1 MLLSIRKASFFLST
15 KLVAVEDK
23 FKYMT
28 NGSLKSFQTFHHF
41 NFIILVELVEKL
53 CHNWVCLFRNN
64 NFFFFSIICISDEDI
79 LLASAESNN
88 CFGRNEIID
97 KWRLWKPMVRRIPSS
112 FYISQMSISI
122 LHRFNKI

>member
-1 MLLSIRKASFFLST
+1 MLLSIRKASFFLSA
-15 KLVAVEDK
+15 KLVAIEDK

-53 CHNWVCLFRNN
+53 RHNLVCLFPNN

-79 LLASAESNN
+79 LFASAESNN
-88 CFGRNEIID
+88 CFGCNEIID
-97 KWRLWKPMVRRIPSS
+97 KWRLSKPMVRRIPSS